1 MIIETI
7 INYQDCFIW
16 AYKGGFASRH
26 NGANHVSRLSTQAYF
41 GNGGMCSLACCLV
54 GWQVVECPTAM
65 LEVEGSSLR
74 FQSRL
79 LTSILTS
86 NVVVWLWFWNQG
98 FLLKFSSHIVNQLI
112 NAVWPKYPAKCG
124 YRNPSLL
131 LNIIILITYTSWKQ

>member
-1 MIIETI
+1 MIVETI

-26 NGANHVSRLSTQAYF
+26 NGANHVFRLSTQAYF

-54 GWQVVECPTAM
+54 VECPTAM

-74 FQSRL
+74 FQSKL

-86 NVVVWLWFWNQG
+86 NVVVWL
-98 FLLKFSSHIVNQLI
+98 
-112 NAVWPKYPAKCG
+112 
-124 YRNPSLL
+124 
-131 LNIIILITYTSWKQ
+131 